1 MKCLRCNSVMT
12 YDKFYGPDEHFWG
25 WKCVICGEIVDRVVM
40 ENRELMRTGRV
51 PNTRNRK
58 QTTGLYRI

>member
-1 MKCLRCNSVMT
+1 MKCLRSNSIMID
-12 YDKFYGPDEHFWG
+12 DKFYGPHEQFRG

-40 ENRELMRTGRV
+40 ENRQLMRMGRV

-58 QTTGLYRI
+58 GWDVT